1 MDFQSVVLPTSQRTM
16 DFQSVVLPT
25 IQRTTDFQSVVLP
38 TIQRTMDFQSVVLP
52 PANVRRTSSPSYF
65 SGFFNLSISFVV
77 NRFVLACEHV
87 TCSDVSDIKGLNY
100 P

>member
-1 MDFQSVVLPTSQRTM
+1 MNHLRCQPVYTAQRTIVR
-16 DFQSVVLPT
+16 SVLLNLTHDGLEVRRT
-25 IQRTTDFQSVVLP
+25 TSTQRTT
-38 TIQRTMDFQSVVLP
+38 DFQSVVLP
-52 PANVRRTSSPSYF
+52 PANVRRTSSPSYI

-87 TCSDVSDIKGLNY
+87 TCRDVSDIKGLNY

>member
-1 MDFQSVVLPTSQRTM
+1 MDFQSVVLPQPTYDGLPVRRTAPSQRTM

-25 IQRTTDFQSVVLP
+25 IQRTT
-38 TIQRTMDFQSVVLP
+38 DFQSVVLP

-65 SGFFNLSISFVV
+65 SGFFNLSIPFVV

-87 TCSDVSDIKGLNY
+87 TCRDVSDIKGLNY